1 MNFCPSCDDVTITS
15 GKGLLEPEML
25 HALMQNRKAVDMTT
39 EDDKH
44 IALDSRHGSLSSPT
58 ATVPGLTVSGQKR
71 CRDDDDDDDD
81 DASVDSISQ
90 QECKVLKG
98 LEDDSITAVEILSN
112 LLESE
117 NANPGNEESDDD
129 DISLACSPPTLLEEQ
144 LPGDRGKKCLVLD
157 MDETLLHTSV
167 LCTNGD
173 PETGVQVQLE
183 GELGTVYVTKR
194 PGVDQFLAEMAKHY
208 EVIVFTAGT
217 QEYADRLLDLLDP
230 TKTLIRTRLF
240 RQSCLSFG
248 DNIFVKDLS
257 LLGRDLS
264 QTIIVDNSPL
274 SYAFH
279 KNNAIDCSSFFDDEN
294 DRELDQIGA
303 FLAAIKDV
311 KDVREL
317 LRHWRTWPKLAPSLD
332 EHGDEQEMAENS
344 VAVSVAAQ

>member
-1 MNFCPSCDDVTITS
+1 M
-15 GKGLLEPEML
+15 
-25 HALMQNRKAVDMTT
+25 AR
-39 EDDKH
+39 
-44 IALDSRHGSLSSPT
+44 SS
-58 ATVPGLTVSGQKR
+58 
-71 CRDDDDDDDD
+71 
-81 DASVDSISQ
+81 
-90 QECKVLKG
+90 
-98 LEDDSITAVEILSN
+98 AVEHAVLN
-112 LLESE
+112 L
-117 NANPGNEESDDD
+117 PFF
-129 DISLACSPPTLLEEQ
+129 CLL
-144 LPGDRGKKCLVLD
+144 L
-157 MDETLLHTSV
+157 
-167 LCTNGD
+167 
-173 PETGVQVQLE
+173 QLE

-194 PGVDQFLAEMAKHY
+194 PGVDQFLSEMAKHY

-217 QEYADRLLDLLDP
+217 QAYADRLLDLLDP

-240 RQSCLSFG
+240 RDSCLAFG

-317 LRHWRTWPKLAPSLD
+317 LMHWRTWPKIATSLD
-332 EHGDEQEMAENS
+332 EHGDEPEIAETS